1 MASEKMKKAI
11 ILAVFT
17 DKTQKEI
24 AKEVGV
30 GETRIPKWKKT
41 DEYKRIKEEVEKEYF
56 GDLAAPAIRKLHKL
70 LEAKS
75 ELVAFQTATYIL
87 ERSGYKPIDRQEIEH
102 TGTVVFANEADIPD

>member
-1 MASEKMKKAI
+1 MASEKMKRAI

-41 DEYKRIKEEVEKEYF
+41 DEYKKIKEEVEREYF

-87 ERSGYKPIDRQEIEH
+87 DRSGYKPTDKQEIEH
-102 TGTVVFANEADIPD
+102 SGTVVFANEADIPD

>member
-17 DKTQKEI
+17 NKTQKEI

-41 DEYKRIKEEVEKEYF
+41 DEYKEIKEEVQREYF
-56 GDLAAPAIRKLHKL
+56 GDLAAPAIRKLHQL

-87 ERSGYKPIDRQEIEH
+87 ERSGYKPIDFQVMQQCFSIYK
-102 TGTVVFANEADIPD
+102 